1 MPQITEVPQDQ
12 YVCPCGEGAS
22 LRCDQDHRVPVVC
35 RVVQSRLLLV
45 LDLLEP
51 AEQRLQPLDARLRTA
66 IRRCSAVAVSS
77 AICNRSPA
85 WL

>member
-1 MPQITEVPQDQ
+1 MAQVPQVQ
-12 YVCPCGEGAS
+12 HTWSCGAMAR

-51 AEQRLQPLDARLRTA
+51 AEQSLQPLDARLCTA
-66 IRRCSAVAVSS
+66 IRLCSAVAVL
-77 AICNRSPA
+77 IHN
-85 WL
+85 L